1 MGNIK
6 SNMFLLPNGLSNLI
20 CLEGLGLFL
29 FGLSPKRNKKNTLC
43 DLCALRWKK
52 IYENN
57 LL

>member
-43 DLCALRWKK
+43 DLCASAVEK
-52 IYENN
+52 N
-57 LL
+57 L